1 MSDSK
6 VIRLSDHFTYGRLYK
21 FVLPSVIMMICTS
34 VYGVIDGLFIS
45 NFIGYTPFSAINIIW
60 PFIMIIGGTGFMI
73 GTGGSALV
81 AKTLG
86 EGDEDKANRYFTMLV
101 MFTVILGVI
110 LTAVGLV
117 FTRPIARLLG
127 ADIDM
132 IDHAVVYGRT
142 VIAFIPTFMLQNVFQ
157 SFLATAG
164 KPRIGLIVTVI
175 AGVTNA
181 FFDFL
186 FIVVCKFGLVGAG
199 IATGMGQIVGGVIP
213 LIYFW
218 RKNDSLLQLKKTKIE
233 VSPLLKACANGSSEL
248 LTNVASSIVGILYN
262 LQLMKYIG
270 KNGVSAYGVLMYV
283 QLIFLAIE
291 IGFSIGSAP
300 VVSYHYGAGNKDEL
314 KSLYKKSM
322 ISMSVSGVVLSALAQ
337 ALAVPLSM
345 LFVGQDKTLFDLTV
359 YAFRRFSFSFIF
371 TGLTIYASGFFTA
384 LNNGLVSAIL
394 SFARSLVFQ
403 VGFVLLMPILCGVD
417 GIWWAS
423 FATEVCALIVSLA
436 FFIAEK
442 KRYGY

>member
-1 MSDSK
+1 MNIQWYPGHMTK
-6 VIRLSDHFTYGRLYK
+6 TRR
-21 FVLPSVIMMICTS
+21 MIAEQIKNVDAVCEILDARIPVS
-34 VYGVIDGLFIS
+34 SRNPDV
-45 NFIGYTPFSAINIIW
+45 
-60 PFIMIIGGTGFMI
+60 
-73 GTGGSALV
+73 
-81 AKTLG
+81 
-86 EGDEDKANRYFTMLV
+86 DEL
-101 MFTVILGVI
+101 
-110 LTAVGLV
+110 
-117 FTRPIARLLG
+117 
-127 ADIDM
+127 
-132 IDHAVVYGRT
+132 
-142 VIAFIPTFMLQNVFQ
+142 
-157 SFLATAG
+157 TAG

-186 FIVVCKFGLVGAG
+186 FIVVCKFGLVGTG
-199 IATGMGQIVGGVIP
+199 VATGMGQIVGGVIP
-213 LIYFW
+213 LKYFC
-218 RKNDSLLQLKKTKIE
+218 RKNDRLLQLKKTKIE

-384 LNNGLVSAIL
+384 LNNGAVSAAI
-394 SFARSLVFQ
+394 SFLRTLVFQ
-403 VGFVLLMPILCGVD
+403 AGSVVILPILLGVD
-417 GIWWAS
+417 GIWWAITAAEI
-423 FATEVCALIVSLA
+423 FAFIISGVCLVL
-436 FFIAEK
+436 
-442 KRYGY
+442 KRNKYHYM

>member
-1 MSDSK
+1 
-6 VIRLSDHFTYGRLYK
+6 
-21 FVLPSVIMMICTS
+21 
-34 VYGVIDGLFIS
+34 
-45 NFIGYTPFSAINIIW
+45 
-60 PFIMIIGGTGFMI
+60 
-73 GTGGSALV
+73 
-81 AKTLG
+81 
-86 EGDEDKANRYFTMLV
+86 
-101 MFTVILGVI
+101 
-110 LTAVGLV
+110 
-117 FTRPIARLLG
+117 
-127 ADIDM
+127 
-132 IDHAVVYGRT
+132 
-142 VIAFIPTFMLQNVFQ
+142 
-157 SFLATAG
+157 
-164 KPRIGLIVTVI
+164 
-175 AGVTNA
+175 
-181 FFDFL
+181 
-186 FIVVCKFGLVGAG
+186 
-199 IATGMGQIVGGVIP
+199 
-213 LIYFW
+213 
-218 RKNDSLLQLKKTKIE
+218 
-233 VSPLLKACANGSSEL
+233 
-248 LTNVASSIVGILYN
+248 
-262 LQLMKYIG
+262 MKYIG

-403 VGFVLLMPILCGVD
+403 VGFVLLMPVLCGVD

-423 FATEVCALIVSLA
+423 FATEACALIVSLA